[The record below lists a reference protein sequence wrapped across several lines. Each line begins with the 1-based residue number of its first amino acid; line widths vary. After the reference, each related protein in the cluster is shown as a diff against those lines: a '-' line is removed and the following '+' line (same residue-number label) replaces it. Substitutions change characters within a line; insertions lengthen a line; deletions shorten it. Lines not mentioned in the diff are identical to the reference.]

1 MTKLFITAIAIACSS
16 LSSIAQTTDE
26 IVAKHIEAIGGKD
39 NWSKIKSMRTEGI
52 IKAQGAEIKITNT
65 QIDKKANRTDIEVM
79 GMKGYSILTKTE
91 GWNFMPFQGQTK
103 PEPITADELKMG
115 QDELNIQDEFLTY
128 TVLGKKIENLGK
140 DEVDGTECFKIKLI
154 DKEGIESTYFI
165 DQSNYFTIKEINKVK
180 VNGQEMENT
189 TTYSNYKKTDT
200 GVFIAMSIGSDYGD
214 LEISKIDINPNID
227 ESIFKLAK

>member
-1 MTKLFITAIAIACSS
+1 MTKLFITAIAIAFSTFT
-16 LSSIAQTTDE
+16 SIAQTTEE

-39 NWSKIKSMRTEGI
+39 NWAKIKSMRSEGI

-65 QIDKKANRTDIEVM
+65 QIDKKANRTDIEAM

-214 LEISKIDINPNID
+214 LEISKIDINPSID

>member
-1 MTKLFITAIAIACSS
+1 MTKLFITAIAIAFSTFT
-16 LSSIAQTTDE
+16 SIAQTTEE

-39 NWSKIKSMRTEGI
+39 NWSKIKSMRSEGI

-65 QIDKKANRTDIEVM
+65 QIDKKASRTDIEVM

-128 TVLGKKIENLGK
+128 TALGKKIENLGK

-214 LEISKIDINPNID
+214 LEISKIDINPSID

>member
-1 MTKLFITAIAIACSS
+1 MTKLFITAIAIAFSTFT
-16 LSSIAQTTDE
+16 SIAQTTEE

-39 NWSKIKSMRTEGI
+39 NWAKIKSMRSEGI

-128 TVLGKKIENLGK
+128 TALGKKIENLGK

-200 GVFIAMSIGSDYGD
+200 GVFIAMSIGSDFGD
-214 LEISKIDINPNID
+214 LEISKIDINPSID

>member
-1 MTKLFITAIAIACSS
+1 MTKLLITAIAIAFSTFT
-16 LSSIAQTTDE
+16 SIAQTTDE

-65 QIDKKANRTDIEVM
+65 QIDKKANRTDIEAM

-128 TVLGKKIENLGK
+128 IVLGKKIENLGK

-154 DKEGIESTYFI
+154 DSNGVESTYYI
-165 DQSNYFTIKEINKVK
+165 DQTNYFTIKEINKVK

-189 TTYSNYKKTDT
+189 TTYSNYKKTDA
-200 GVFIAMSIGSDYGD
+200 GVFISMSIGSNYGD
-214 LEISKIDINPNID
+214 LEISKIEINPKID